1 MIESISG
8 FVLFMK
14 QGKEEPSAAMSE
26 ANHKWDRMKGEN
38 SGDGREG
45 AHLERKY
52 QRIWSS
58 TPVFTL

>member
-1 MIESISG
+1 
-8 FVLFMK
+8 LFMK